1 VATILFFFLIIIAS
15 LLLVSFHISLQ
26 LLKKGSLTQGSF
38 RIRWLGITFI
48 HRKIPQEE
56 KKEKK
61 KAKEKKKDGF
71 NWRNI
76 TEIGSLFTESSSS
89 FVDVFNAFTKS
100 ISIKRLSINA
110 NIGLGSAAETAIM
123 SGYMY
128 LLTSIASTYPP
139 INISVEPDFQKERLD
154 GSIMI
159 ELKIRLL
166 RIAIAFIK
174 AFTKKPVRRL
184 IRRMRE

>member
-1 VATILFFFLIIIAS
+1 
-15 LLLVSFHISLQ
+15 
-26 LLKKGSLTQGSF
+26 
-38 RIRWLGITFI
+38 
-48 HRKIPQEE
+48 
-56 KKEKK
+56 
-61 KAKEKKKDGF
+61 
-71 NWRNI
+71 
-76 TEIGSLFTESSSS
+76 
-89 FVDVFNAFTKS
+89 VDVFNAFTKS